1 MPDDKP
7 VFPLAGFELADEV
20 YEAYANHVYYE
31 ASSWDLKLVFGQMD
45 QRERPAKII
54 QHSAI
59 TVPWPLVKIMIYW
72 LKGHV
77 EAHELVNGKIH
88 VPPPVIP
95 PPALLTEE
103 IKKLDPNAEAVY
115 AMFNRLRDEFVSSLN
130 K

>member
-1 MPDDKP
+1 MATDKP
-7 VFPLAGFELADEV
+7 VLPLAGFELADEV

-45 QRERPAKII
+45 QHEGPAKII

-95 PPALLTEE
+95 TPAVLTEE

-115 AMFNRLRDEFVSSLN
+115 AMFNRLRDEFIASL
-130 K
+130 KD